1 MVMLDPT
8 RPRGTV
14 DIMSEP
20 MTAELPHTDPA
31 EVRHVEVAANTIKAG
46 DTVRH
51 LGMWFKVRS
60 VMTLNGDVCIAL
72 ITAST
77 ESRLV
82 LQVPAES
89 RVMTWVT
96 P

>member
-1 MVMLDPT
+1 
-8 RPRGTV
+8 
-14 DIMSEP
+14 MSEP
-20 MTAELPHTDPA
+20 QTAQLPKVEPA
-31 EVRHVEVAANTIKAG
+31 EVRHVEVAASTITAG

-51 LGMWFKVRS
+51 LGMWFQVRS

-72 ITAST
+72 ITASS

-82 LQVPAES
+82 LQVPGDA
-89 RVMTWVT
+89 RVMTWLA